1 MGGMQ
6 SGGGFAQALPGGLA
20 QASPT
25 YSPQLLQAM
34 AQAQMQMELSNEL
47 QTNLHRL
54 KEVIQASQQTV
65 KKIESLLGQEGKNP
79 EGKK

>member
-1 MGGMQ
+1 MSGSLPGIGG
-6 SGGGFAQALPGGLA
+6 SVGLPGGLG
-20 QASPT
+20 QANPT

-34 AQAQMQMELSNEL
+34 AQAQLQMELSNEL

-65 KKIESLLGQEGKNP
+65 KKIESLLGQDGKNQ